1 MSAQSSPRVNLL
13 PSDRFEFSKAGKFLD
28 WALTT
33 GRYLVVLTELIVTM
47 AFLSRFW
54 FDKVLTDLREQRLQ
68 REVVVDSFKEFE
80 QTFLSTQSRFNFVR
94 QTIDSSLKSDEELTA
109 INGLSPIGVDYVQ
122 IQIAPEKTSLSGFA
136 ASASDFSSLLSGL
149 ESQERFSEITV
160 KELRLSMS
168 RKPGFDF
175 EIEATRRSK

>member
-1 MSAQSSPRVNLL
+1 M
-13 PSDRFEFSKAGKFLD
+13 
-28 WALTT
+28 
-33 GRYLVVLTELIVTM
+33 
-47 AFLSRFW
+47 
-54 FDKVLTDLREQRLQ
+54 
-68 REVVVDSFKEFE
+68 
-80 QTFLSTQSRFNFVR
+80 
-94 QTIDSSLKSDEELTA
+94 
-109 INGLSPIGVDYVQ
+109 DYVQ

-149 ESQERFSEITV
+149 EQQERFSEITV